1 VKPRSVTFDVETIDW
16 AEDMEARRRTSTELI
31 RLVGD
36 MIDGGMARR
45 DVDAVVVLV
54 VVVVVILA
62 LKQEQQS
69 VCIRC
74 ESQFGNATCSAH
86 SRLFTSS

>member
-1 VKPRSVTFDVETIDW
+1 
-16 AEDMEARRRTSTELI
+16 
-31 RLVGD
+31 